1 MHKQFKTIY
10 WINLLIFII
19 GFLGLLQ
26 VKGPDFGTNIESDI
40 AFERYA
46 IIITLASIPLA
57 LKLFHNMMSK
67 TKNLDAYATET
78 IYKKAYFIRLGILDL
93 AAIIN
98 IIGFHLFEA
107 TNFIYMTIV
116 VLAAMLFCY
125 PSSNIQKTE
134 EEEL

>member
-19 GFLGLLQ
+19 GFLALLQ
-26 VKGPDFGTNIESDI
+26 VKGPDFGTNIESNI
-40 AFERYA
+40 TFERYA

-57 LKLFHNMMSK
+57 LKLFHSMMSK
-67 TKNLDAYATET
+67 TKHLDASVTEIT
-78 IYKKAYFIRLGILDL
+78 YKKAYFIRLGILDL
-93 AAIIN
+93 AAIVN

-125 PSSNIQKTE
+125 PNSNIQKIE
-134 EEEL
+134 KEEL

>member
-1 MHKQFKTIY
+1 MNKQFKTIY

-19 GFLGLLQ
+19 GFLTLLQ
-26 VKGPDFGTNIESDI
+26 VKGSNFGTNTESDI
-40 AFERYA
+40 TFERYA

-57 LKLFHNMMSK
+57 LKLFHSMMSK
-67 TKNLDAYATET
+67 TRDIDASNTEAV
-78 IYKKAYFIRLGILDL
+78 YKKAYFIRLGILDL
-93 AAIIN
+93 AAMVN
-98 IIGFHLFEA
+98 IIGFYLFEA

-125 PSSNIQKTE
+125 PNSNIQKTE